1 MIERGRMGGGRRDD
15 GMPGAQR
22 IADLAVHV

>member
-1 MIERGRMGGGRRDD
+1 MIERGCMGDGRRDD

-22 IADLAVHV
+22 IADLAMHV